1 MAYVSSV
8 GREAICLSIYNP
20 GEPVSLMPCRWE
32 PYRHAIATVLLN
44 SANDLRIPASRA
56 PVSAKPASGAYEPN
70 LLRLRA
76 EVPSTGAVMAGER
89 AVRRLSQGARNG
101 LIGQRIPFAP
111 GHAARS
117 LAPGWCEHALRR
129 RQLASGSSWW
139 LWPSNEGERTDFRI
153 AASPV
158 GGLMHGADH
167 ARMPAASFKRNR
179 VRGCN
184 RSSLAQPQQHRPE
197 VRDLLPSPAS
207 APTEVGDRPYRH
219 AP

>member
-1 MAYVSSV
+1 MEAARVPSSARVAYVSSV

-89 AVRRLSQGARNG
+89 AVPSPQPRRSERPHRSAD
-101 LIGQRIPFAP
+101 PVCP
-111 GHAARS
+111 GS
-117 LAPGWCEHALRR
+117 CGEIF
-129 RQLASGSSWW
+129 STW
-139 LWPSNEGERTDFRI
+139 L
-153 AASPV
+153 
-158 GGLMHGADH
+158 
-167 ARMPAASFKRNR
+167 
-179 VRGCN
+179 VRAC
-184 RSSLAQPQQHRPE
+184 LAQ
-197 VRDLLPSPAS
+197 AS
-207 APTEVGDRPYRH
+207 ASLWVLLV
-219 AP
+219 ALAK